1 MKYRRVGQSDLQ
13 VSEIGLGTNNFG
25 INPGPTNYGS
35 QMTPQAAADVID
47 AALDAGVNLIDTANI
62 YSAGDS
68 ERYIGRALEGK
79 RHRAVIATKFGGWW
93 LGGPPGVGGSR
104 EHIMSAVEGSLKRLR
119 TDYIDLYQ
127 IHGPDPRTPIEETL
141 AALDDLVGQGKVRY
155 IGHSNFAAWQ
165 IVEAEWTVRQTGGA
179 RFISSQSEYSLLE
192 RELEKDVIPVCG
204 KYGLGIL
211 PFFPLAHGFLT
222 GRYRRGE
229 SAPADSRLGINL
241 TAGERRLT
249 ESNFDLIDRL
259 STLGRRARPHAGRI
273 GVCLA
278 TGAPRGEFRHRRS
291 VPPRTNPPKR
301 HHRRM
306 AAHPGRHERT
316 GPDHGRNLEGV

>member
-1 MKYRRVGQSDLQ
+1 MKYRRLGLSDLQ

-25 INPGPTNYGS
+25 ITPGPTNYGS
-35 QMTPQAAADVID
+35 QMTPQAAAEVID

-68 ERYIGRALEGK
+68 ERYIGLALRGK
-79 RHRAVIATKFGGWW
+79 RQQAVIATKFGGWW

-104 EHIMSAVEGSLKRLR
+104 EHIVSAVEGSLKRLR

-155 IGHSNFAAWQ
+155 VGHSNFAAWQ
-165 IVEAEWTVRQTGGA
+165 IVEAEWTVRHTGGV
-179 RFISSQSEYSLLE
+179 RFISSQSEYSMLE

-229 SAPADSRLGINL
+229 TAPEGSRLGINL
-241 TAGERRLT
+241 KAGERRLT
-249 ESNFDLIDRL
+249 ESNFDMLERL
-259 STLGRRARPHAGRI
+259 SAWVGERGHTLVELAFAWLLARPEVSSVIAGASRPEQIRQNATTVEWRLTSEDMSDLDRI
-273 GVCLA
+273 MDSPSNGI
-278 TGAPRGEFRHRRS
+278 
-291 VPPRTNPPKR
+291 
-301 HHRRM
+301 
-306 AAHPGRHERT
+306 
-316 GPDHGRNLEGV
+316 

>member
-13 VSEIGLGTNNFG
+13 VSEVGLGTNNFG

-127 IHGPDPRTPIEETL
+127 IHGPDPKTPIEETL
-141 AALDDLVGQGKVRY
+141 GALDDLVGQGKVRY

-165 IVEAEWTVRQTGGA
+165 IVEAEWTARQSGGA
-179 RFISSQSEYSLLE
+179 RFVSSQSEYSMLE
-192 RELEKDVIPVCG
+192 RDLEKDVIPVCR
-204 KYGLGIL
+204 KYGFGIL

-222 GRYRRGE
+222 GRYRRDE

-241 TAGERRLT
+241 KAGERRLT
-249 ESNFDLIDRL
+249 ESNFDLIERL
-259 STLGRRARPHAGRI
+259 STWVEERGLTLVELAFAWLLARPEVSSVIAGASRPEQIRQNATTVERRLTPGDMSELDRI
-273 GVCLA
+273 MA
-278 TGAPRGEFRHRRS
+278 
-291 VPPRTNPPKR
+291 VP
-301 HHRRM
+301 
-306 AAHPGRHERT
+306 
-316 GPDHGRNLEGV
+316 

>member
-1 MKYRRVGQSDLQ
+1 MKYRRLGQSDLQ

-25 INPGPTNYGS
+25 VTPGPTNYGS

-127 IHGPDPRTPIEETL
+127 IHGPDPKTPIEETL
-141 AALDDLVGQGKVRY
+141 GALDDLVGQGKVRY

-165 IVEAEWTVRQTGGA
+165 IVEAEWTPGNPA
-179 RFISSQSEYSLLE
+179 
-192 RELEKDVIPVCG
+192 
-204 KYGLGIL
+204 
-211 PFFPLAHGFLT
+211 AHG
-222 GRYRRGE
+222 
-229 SAPADSRLGINL
+229 S
-241 TAGERRLT
+241 
-249 ESNFDLIDRL
+249 
-259 STLGRRARPHAGRI
+259 
-273 GVCLA
+273 
-278 TGAPRGEFRHRRS
+278 
-291 VPPRTNPPKR
+291 
-301 HHRRM
+301 
-306 AAHPGRHERT
+306 
-316 GPDHGRNLEGV
+316 